1 MVQILEFR
9 FLHLTQNKYGKIY
22 INKGC
27 ESCGKRMHYMVDISS
42 KLDKVLKLVQRG
54 KYFVIN
60 LNIIFNYYIEKG

>member
-1 MVQILEFR
+1 MVKYILIRDVRVVEKEFN
-9 FLHLTQNKYGKIY
+9 LTGICIPK
-22 INKGC
+22 
-27 ESCGKRMHYMVDISS
+27 MHYMVDISS